1 MNRRIGL
8 ALLGFAGGAVVGVLA
23 TFGAVWL
30 WFDLLGM
37 KGPGTGPKPGLDWL
51 FTLGPV
57 LTLGGGTAMAWWT
70 LRRDRAG
77 ESVALQTAIGGVGV
91 MLLGFGIA
99 NLLS

>member
-1 MNRRIGL
+1 MNRRVGL
-8 ALLGFAGGAVVGVLA
+8 ALLGFAGGAMLGVVA
-23 TFGAVWL
+23 TFCAVWL
-30 WFDLLGM
+30 WFDVLDM

-51 FTLGPV
+51 VTLGPV
-57 LTLGGGTAMAWWT
+57 LTFGGGIAMAWWT

-77 ESVALQTAIGGVGV
+77 KSVALQTAIGGVGV